1 MPQTTFKLNTKLR
14 KLHRNVVFS
23 IVKYFAYFS
32 ENFDMFA
39 LNLYVKPYPF
49 NKFWFPQPYFETTL
63 PGVSQYKKNL

>member
-1 MPQTTFKLNTKLR
+1 MPQTTFKLNTKMR

-49 NKFWFPQPYFETTL
+49 TKFWFP
-63 PGVSQYKKNL
+63 